1 MGLEIFNFRLFFG
14 SEKLFLTMKLLI
26 NLDQQ
31 KIKKI
36 PHNVLE
42 TIISQ
47 IILQNLCKIGL
58 NPEELEVLECALVI
72 TFLTKTVSEGF
83 STSFNFSRGLS

>member
-26 NLDQQ
+26 KLDQQ

-47 IILQNLCKIGL
+47 IISYDFCKIGL
-58 NPEELEVLECALVI
+58 NP
-72 TFLTKTVSEGF
+72 
-83 STSFNFSRGLS
+83 